1 MKVSIIVEARLG
13 SKRLPN
19 KIIYKIKKYLFIEYL
34 IKRLKKSKQCNE
46 IIIATTNLAQDMK
59 LVGIAK
65 KNKVK
70 YFQGSK
76 NNVIKRVIDAGKKF
90 NCKTIVRVTS
100 DCPVID
106 VSILDKAIAMFRNNN
121 CDYLSNSHIRGYP
134 DGMDVEI
141 FNLKTLIKSYK
152 YFKSEKYKEWT
163 TWAIRKKS
171 KIFKKLLLVP
181 PKELYW
187 PSLGLTL
194 DEYKDYLFLKKII
207 LHFKER
213 VDFSCLDIIK
223 LLNKKKEWLNINKN
237 VKRKG
242 YKIKELKYKF

>member
-19 KIIYKIKKYLFIEYL
+19 KIIYRIKKYLFIEYL
-34 IKRLKKSKQCNE
+34 IKRLKLSKQAHE
-46 IIIATTNLAQDMK
+46 IIIATTRLEQDK
-59 LVGIAK
+59 KIVNIAK
-65 KNKVK
+65 KNKIK
-70 YFQGSK
+70 YFQGSET
-76 NNVIKRVIDAGKKF
+76 NVIKRVIDAGKKF
-90 NCKTIVRVTS
+90 RCKTIVRITS

-106 VSILDKAIAMFRNNN
+106 VSIIDQAIIMFKNNV
-121 CDYLSNSHIRGYP
+121 CDYLSNSHVRGYP

-141 FNLKTLIKSYK
+141 FKLKTLIKSYK
-152 YFKSEKYKEWT
+152 YAKNQKYKEWT
-163 TWAIRKKS
+163 TWSIKKNP
-171 KIFKKLLLVP
+171 KKFKKLLLEP

-187 PSLGLTL
+187 PDLGLTL

-213 VDFSCLDIIK
+213 VNFSCLDIIK
-223 LLNKKKEWLNINKN
+223 LLNKKKMWLDINKN

-242 YKIKELKYKF
+242 Y